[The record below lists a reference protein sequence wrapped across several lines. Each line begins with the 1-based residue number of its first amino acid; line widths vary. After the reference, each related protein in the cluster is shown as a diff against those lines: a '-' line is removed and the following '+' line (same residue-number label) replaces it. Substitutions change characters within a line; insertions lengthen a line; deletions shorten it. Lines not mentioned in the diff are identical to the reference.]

1 MKVVEHTV
9 LSGLHSTG
17 QYVKAKV
24 HITSHHITFYQ
35 IYTRKARMWKLE
47 VI

>member
-24 HITSHHITFYQ
+24 HIPVVEHNVLPDIHS
-35 IYTRKARMWKLE
+35 
-47 VI
+47 